1 MVDAVAV
8 VAAARAGDCYC
19 RGRQHRRRG
28 VVARRC
34 AAANRRRGCFLPLPI
49 FPRAV
54 AQLRRSRWRWLAQA
68 TLLLRFRLRRLART
82 AVVETVAAAVTS
94 ACPCR
99 CWRLPPWLPP
109 LPPPR
114 LNYMCTAAVLH
125 LAIAAVRER
134 GFCSPAP
141 VQVQAHAAAAAT
153 ARRRSCY
160 GAPPPLISFSP
171 PRLLLRVAAAADA
184 CLRGCSP
191 PPPFSWPRASHCLA
205 RSSVTGARAAAASAR
220 SRCFCCSLP
229 TFLAVVAAAGYLQR
243 SLLWMVTRLYFCL
256 SSGSCR
262 ALPPSPQLAPR
273 SLPGAV
279 AVPPLVATNAVD
291 AVGEAVTLVALP
303 AGRSIFPT
311 TIDADHYLCCSPP
324 SVSVLGNTLRVP
336 PFLAPLVV

>member
-1 MVDAVAV
+1 M
-8 VAAARAGDCYC
+8 AATPPTSSSQLHVHGRSAPLGHCCGARTRFLQPGAGP
-19 RGRQHRRRG
+19 GAG
-28 VVARRC
+28 ARRC
-34 AAANRRRGCFLPLPI
+34 SCHGAAPQLLRSAAAAHL
-49 FPRAV
+49 
-54 AQLRRSRWRWLAQA
+54 
-68 TLLLRFRLRRLART
+68 
-82 AVVETVAAAVTS
+82 
-94 ACPCR
+94 
-99 CWRLPPWLPP
+99 
-109 LPPPR
+109 
-114 LNYMCTAAVLH
+114 VL
-125 LAIAAVRER
+125 
-134 GFCSPAP
+134 
-141 VQVQAHAAAAAT
+141 AAAAAA
-153 ARRRSCY
+153 ARCCSCWR
-160 GAPPPLISFSP
+160 LSS
-171 PRLLLRVAAAADA
+171 RLL
-184 CLRGCSP
+184 P

-229 TFLAVVAAAGYLQR
+229 TLLAVVAAAGYLQR

-336 PFLAPLVV
+336 PFLAPFVV